1 MDDAELTDALAR
13 QFAECRELD
22 LPIPDLPL
30 DTPAGRRMAYG
41 WLEKRIY
48 ERQRHCP
55 GKGDHGL

>member
-22 LPIPDLPL
+22 LAVPDLPL
-30 DTPAGRRMAYG
+30 GTPADRRMAYG

-48 ERQRHCP
+48 ERRQR
-55 GKGDHGL
+55 DA